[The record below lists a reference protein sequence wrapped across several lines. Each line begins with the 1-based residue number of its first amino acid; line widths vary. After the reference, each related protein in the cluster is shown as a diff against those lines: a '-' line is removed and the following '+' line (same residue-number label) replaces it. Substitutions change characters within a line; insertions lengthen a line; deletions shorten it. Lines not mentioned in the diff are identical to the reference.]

1 MKLTVI
7 SNTFCLVVTDS
18 SYAVTEHN
26 KDKPNKLCNEFH
38 DSYPA
43 QNTTDQNGCSS

>member
-7 SNTFCLVVTDS
+7 SNTFWLAVTGS
-18 SYAVTEHN
+18 SYTFTEYKN
-26 KDKPNKLCNEFH
+26 DNSNKLCDEF
-38 DSYPA
+38 DDCYPA